1 MNKKKIFSLALVAL
15 LICTISFGTLAW
27 FNATDEV
34 TNKFYVADSDGDG
47 KPNFSID
54 VNEKPGSEPG
64 PGGPGGGPGVP
75 GGPGGPGVP
84 GHGSGSSEQLP
95 DGETDD
101 GGHVYKDILP
111 GSKLAK
117 YAYVKNTGEYDQWVR
132 VHLTFSDAAVWTAAI
147 QKAAEAENMSADNY
161 ARYKLFTNLFNDNFR
176 DIHFENNGDIFGSDT
191 LTYTFYYTQT
201 LKSGEEFKV
210 LDCIEI
216 PGILVQDDM
225 NFGKEGF
232 SLKIKAEAVQ
242 VDNLNAQD
250 AYDAF
255 NNVVK
260 WYSGSEYGA

>member
-1 MNKKKIFSLALVAL
+1 MNKKKIFTLALVVL

-27 FNATDEV
+27 FNASDEV
-34 TNKFYVADSDGDG
+34 TNQFYVADSDGDG

-54 VNEKPGSEPG
+54 VNEKPDREPG
-64 PGGPGGGPGVP
+64 PGGPGQ
-75 GGPGGPGVP
+75 
-84 GHGSGSSEQLP
+84 GSGSSEQLP
-95 DGETDD
+95 DGKTDD

-132 VHLTFSDAAVWTAAI
+132 VHLIFSDAEVWEKAI
-147 QKAAEAENMSADNY
+147 EKAAAAEKMDPDEFVQK
-161 ARYKLFTNLFNDNFR
+161 KLFTNLFQDGRN
-176 DIHFENNGDIFGSDT
+176 DIHFENNGDAYLNGT

-225 NFGKEGF
+225 NFEKDGF

-242 VDNLNAQD
+242 VKNLNATN
-250 AYDAF
+250 AFDAF
-255 NNVVK
+255 KEVV
-260 WYSGSEYGA
+260 WEVGSEYGA